1 MPATPG
7 YNAGVSSD
15 DSFARHLL
23 IAMPAMND
31 PNFARGLVFLCQHNA
46 EGAMG
51 LVINRQSELCVGDVL
66 EHMGIA
72 TDDRELAERPV
83 LMGGPVQPDSGF
95 VLHDDGSAWASTLRI
110 DQRLSLTTSRDILEA
125 MAQGQGPVRAL
136 LALGY
141 AGWEAGQLESELVDN
156 VWLTIPADPALI
168 FDLPLAQRWIAAT
181 RRLGVDPDQLA
192 DYAGHA

>member
-1 MPATPG
+1 
-7 YNAGVSSD
+7 
-15 DSFARHLL
+15 
-23 IAMPAMND
+23 MPAMND

-72 TDDRELAERPV
+72 TADRGLAERPV
-83 LMGGPVQPDSGF
+83 LTGGPVQPDSGF
-95 VLHDDGSAWASTLRI
+95 VLHDDGSTWASTLRI
-110 DQRLSLTTSRDILEA
+110 DPRLSLTTSRDVLEA
-125 MAQGQGPVRAL
+125 MAQGQGPARAL

-168 FDLPLAQRWIAAT
+168 FDLPLAQRWLAAT